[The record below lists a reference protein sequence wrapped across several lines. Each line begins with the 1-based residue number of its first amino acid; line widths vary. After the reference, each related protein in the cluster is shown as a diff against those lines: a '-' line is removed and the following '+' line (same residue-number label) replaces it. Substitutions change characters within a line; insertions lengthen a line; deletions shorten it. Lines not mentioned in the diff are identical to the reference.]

1 MSVQERKSSSHD
13 DLWLETIGPRVPA
26 FSLTIPP
33 NPAPDLTYVTVPG
46 AQTGV
51 CMWGVCVR
59 GGGGVSVCVCGGV
72 SVHACVWE
80 GVCVVLC
87 V

>member
-1 MSVQERKSSSHD
+1 MTILGMMLMVVFRECMVSVQERKSSSHD

-51 CMWGVCVR
+51 CVCV
-59 GGGGVSVCVCGGV
+59 
-72 SVHACVWE
+72 
-80 GVCVVLC
+80 
-87 V
+87 